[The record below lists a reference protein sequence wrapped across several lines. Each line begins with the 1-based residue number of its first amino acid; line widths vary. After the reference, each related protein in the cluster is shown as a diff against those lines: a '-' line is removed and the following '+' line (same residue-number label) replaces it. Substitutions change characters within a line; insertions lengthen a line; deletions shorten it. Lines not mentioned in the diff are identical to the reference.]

1 MPRLADYLDLG
12 VEVIAEKVEITEEP
26 DEEET
31 EAEDAFEK
39 SA

>member
-1 MPRLADYLDLG
+1 MTRLSDYLDLG
-12 VEVIAEKVEITEEP
+12 VEVIAEKVEITDES

-31 EAEDAFEK
+31 ETEDAFEK